1 MRTKKNRGNR
11 QRRGGGTRQRFKKQ
25 EYIHPALY
33 QKQGSFGM
41 STFSK
46 ENIPVG
52 TIIIR
57 EKINNIYTMS
67 KDSSDYPFALIAH
80 LLQTN
85 NAKFTNLVPH
95 TLDNTTTINYE
106 TFKDKHLKYLPSLT
120 ENEAILQYIKYKRN
134 AFSFNMNPGILFYAT
149 KLNHSCN
156 PHVKYYPSDNNI
168 MVFETIRQI
177 NANEEVFDSYISLKL
192 PREERQ
198 TVLMTRYGFECKCEK
213 CNNEI

>member
-1 MRTKKNRGNR
+1 MRTKKNRGFR
-11 QRRGGGTRQRFKKQ
+11 QRGRGTRQRSKKL

-41 STFSK
+41 STFSR
-46 ENIPVG
+46 ENIPIG

-57 EKINNIYTMS
+57 EKINNISTLT
-67 KDSSDYPFALIAH
+67 KESSEYPFALIAH
-80 LLQTN
+80 LLKTN

-95 TLDNTTTINYE
+95 ALDKTTTIDYE
-106 TFKDKHLKYLPSLT
+106 TFRDRHLKYLPSLS
-120 ENEAILQYIKYKRN
+120 EEEATLQFMKYKRN

-156 PHVKYYPSDNNI
+156 PHVKYYPSENNI

-177 NANEEVFDSYISLKL
+177 NANEEVFDSYISSNL

-198 TVLMTRYGFECKCEK
+198 SVLMSRYGFECKCEK
-213 CNNEI
+213 CITN

>member
-1 MRTKKNRGNR
+1 MRTKKNRGTR
-11 QRRGGGTRQRFKKQ
+11 QQRGGGTRQRTKKL

-41 STFSK
+41 STFSR

-57 EKINNIYTMS
+57 EKINNIRTLT
-67 KDSSDYPFALIAH
+67 KDSNEYQFALIAH
-80 LLQTN
+80 LLKTN
-85 NAKFTNLVPH
+85 NAKFTNLVPF
-95 TLDNTTTINYE
+95 TLDNTTTVDYE
-106 TFKDKHLKYLPSLT
+106 TIKNRHIKYLPHLSK
-120 ENEAILQYIKYKRN
+120 EEATLQFMKYKRN

-156 PHVKYYPSDNNI
+156 PHVKYYPSENNI

-177 NANEEVFDSYISLKL
+177 NANDEVFDSYISASL

-198 TVLMTRYGFECKCEK
+198 TTLMSRYGFECKCDK
-213 CNNEI
+213 CMST